1 MRVWAGFSITGILA
15 PEQLVGP
22 DMVDMEEDM
31 VAMEGQQVDME
42 GLQVDMVGLQV
53 DMEGM
58 QDMEGV
64 QEDMERQMVDME
76 GQQVHIVDMVLIAD
90 PAPVGIEHMAP
101 SSVKEDME
109 TPIGD
114 NLID

>member
-1 MRVWAGFSITGILA
+1 MLVWAGFSITGILA

-22 DMVDMEEDM
+22 DMVDMEEGM

-53 DMEGM
+53 DMEGI

-64 QEDMERQMVDME
+64 QEDMEGQMVDME
-76 GQQVHIVDMVLIAD
+76 GQQVHIVDMVIED
-90 PAPVGIEHMAP
+90 PAPVGIEHMEA
-101 SSVKEDME
+101 SSVQEDME

-114 NLID
+114 KPID

>member
-15 PEQLVGP
+15 PGQLVGP

-31 VAMEGQQVDME
+31 VDMEDQQVDMAGLQMDMEGIQDME
-42 GLQVDMVGLQV
+42 GLQE
-53 DMEGM
+53 DMEG
-58 QDMEGV
+58 
-64 QEDMERQMVDME
+64 QMVDME
-76 GQQVHIVDMVLIAD
+76 GQQVHIVDMVLIED

-101 SSVKEDME
+101 SSVQEDME

-114 NLID
+114 NRID